1 MLDSVC
7 SLHGEGRAVEATT
20 AKATAAASGSFNL
33 LHLLLCNIWSSTD
46 LSHNNQDFD
55 SNTQKVATYSKLH
68 PKDFNQTFASDAFS
82 SFIIQEEEGQQYQYP
97 HQTWNLA

>member
-55 SNTQKVATYSKLH
+55 SNTQKVATYSKHH
-68 PKDFNQTFASDAFS
+68 PKDFNQTFDTSYAFS
-82 SFIIQEEEGQQYQYP
+82 SFATIQEEENQHP

>member
-55 SNTQKVATYSKLH
+55 SNTQKVATYSKHH
-68 PKDFNQTFASDAFS
+68 PKDFNQTFDTSYAFS
-82 SFIIQEEEGQQYQYP
+82 SFTIQEEENQHP

>member
-7 SLHGEGRAVEATT
+7 SLHGEGRATVEATT
-20 AKATAAASGSFNL
+20 AQATAAGSFNL

-55 SNTQKVATYSKLH
+55 SNTQKVATHYSQ
-68 PKDFNQTFASDAFS
+68 DFNQTSFAS
-82 SFIIQEEEGQQYQYP
+82 FILEEGQHNY
-97 HQTWNLA
+97 HQHPWNLA